1 MFGHGSDATKPTGS
15 PVWNR
20 CHRDRAGLVGRCRQR
35 LGARDD
41 KDSLEVIETAVELD
55 VDFFEI
61 ADVYG
66 DGHSAELLGRAM
78 RDRGDRFVVA
88 TKIGWAGFDH
98 ESRRHA
104 IRRI

>member
-1 MFGHGSDATKPTGS
+1 MSPRSGWACGPVAGSDWGPG
-15 PVWNR
+15 
-20 CHRDRAGLVGRCRQR
+20 
-35 LGARDD
+35 DD
-41 KDSLEVIETAVELD
+41 KDSLEAIETALELD
-55 VDFFEI
+55 VDFFDT

-66 DGHSAELLGRAM
+66 DGHSEELLGRAM
-78 RDRGDRFVVA
+78 RDRRDRFVVA